1 LRRIVA
7 GAQTP
12 AHQHA
17 RAFLACL
24 GGMAAQLDTSVEHAA
39 VVAQPAHIT
48 EEEIEGKKWLDSC

>member
-1 LRRIVA
+1 LRKIVA

-39 VVAQPAHIT
+39 AIAQPAHIT
-48 EEEIEGKKWLDSC
+48 EEEIKGKKMVR